1 MKTLSLFLAV
11 ALLTGT
17 TVQLKTGRTGLAQ
30 SSAKL
35 SSHVGYGLKPIP
47 FSAVHHEQSALP
59 RLRLW
64 ESTSGNWS
72 GYAVPRDGTAGDT
85 FSQVS
90 GTWTVPTVTGSGRST
105 TYSSVWVG
113 IDGYSSGSVEQIGT
127 EQDWSSGRQQNYV
140 WFEMY
145 PSGAYQ
151 ITGFPANPGDS
162 ISAQVAYV
170 GQTTV
175 QTGPGRHKTTQVQS
189 VFQLTIINNSQNV
202 SYTVP
207 ASYTTT
213 ASAARSS
220 AEWIVEA
227 PSSRTILPLANFGTV
242 YFTECSATGLSG
254 IPGSISAWTPDPLTM
269 LDPSGGESDPS
280 PLSPDGTAFSATYK

>member
-1 MKTLSLFLAV
+1 L
-11 ALLTGT
+11 
-17 TVQLKTGRTGLAQ
+17 
-30 SSAKL
+30 
-35 SSHVGYGLKPIP
+35 
-47 FSAVHHEQSALP
+47 SAVHHHEQSALP
-59 RLRLW
+59 RFRLW

-72 GYAVPRDGTAGDT
+72 GYAVPLEGSGVSDT

-90 GTWTVPTVTGSGRST
+90 GTWVIPTVTGSGRST

-113 IDGYSSGSVEQIGT
+113 LDGYSSGSVEQIGT
-127 EQDWSSGRQQNYV
+127 EQDWSGGKQQNYV

-175 QTGPGRHKTTQVQS
+175 QTGNGRHKTTQVQS
-189 VFQLTIINNSQNV
+189 VFQLTIVNNSQNV

-207 ASYTTT
+207 TSYTTT
-213 ASAARSS
+213 ASAERSS

-227 PSSRTILPLANFGTV
+227 PSSFRKILPLANFGTV
-242 YFTECSATGLSG
+242 NFSDCYATGLNGS
-254 IPGSISAWTPDPLTM
+254 GSITNWPSDPLTM

-280 PLSPDGTAFSATYK
+280 ALSSDGTAFSTTYK